1 MPHLERKK
9 TEEKK
14 VDGQNFAVM
23 VEALYV
29 INLLLVPVLA
39 FIVLVYLFLKKHG
52 SLPPLANSH
61 LEQTISAGFIT
72 AAMFFV
78 GGLTIMMM
86 NLSGVEDVTLWM
98 IAVIAFTIVHATMV
112 FLGVIGLA
120 KALAGKCWRYPVV
133 GRELPPGCP
142 E

>member
-1 MPHLERKK
+1 MPHSEHKNSK
-9 TEEKK
+9 DIK
-14 VDGQNFAVM
+14 VDGQDFAVL

-61 LEQTISAGFIT
+61 LEQTISAGLIT
-72 AAMFFV
+72 AVMFFT

-86 NLSGVEDVTLWM
+86 SLGGVEDVTLWM
-98 IAVIAFTIVHATMV
+98 IAVITFTIVHATMV

-133 GRELPPGCP
+133 GRKLPPGCP